1 MRKRI
6 YCLVSLSV
14 LLLFIISGCDQSPIE
29 NNYYYTGVDSLS
41 DPNTL
46 PRVVFTN
53 PANGSHGPF
62 GNTDPTQ
69 YSETQQITIQFNKL
83 LNTKNIGPNSIILKT
98 DDAYHPLR
106 LIDGYS
112 NMFNHILVFNV
123 QDQYLASKTYTLI
136 IDTTLKDIHGNKL
149 SNPHIISFVP
159 EPKFRLFRM
168 YPTSDDI
175 EPSSIST
182 LYLHFNSKINTTI
195 FNSLSISPTI
205 DGNWMLGD
213 NYYYNDDSLSAYY
226 KLADTL
232 AFNTNYTISISS
244 NAKDYNGLPIDRSYQ
259 YSFKTVPFRVRIDS
273 YSGYMGS
280 GGFYIYNYFNFRF
293 NGEVDTSTVRN
304 SISVSPQISY
314 DLSFPYGT
322 NPNYVK
328 INFNETQFQRN
339 TKYTIYFNSNIR
351 SSKGDVLEAYNFSFS
366 TGQ

>member
-6 YCLVSLSV
+6 YCSV
-14 LLLFIISGCDQSPIE
+14 LLSAVLLFFISGCDQSPIE

-53 PANGSHGPF
+53 PADGSYGPF

-69 YSETQQITIQFNKL
+69 YPEPQQITIQFNKL
-83 LNTKNIGPNSIILKT
+83 LNIKNIGPNSIILKT
-98 DDAYHPLR
+98 DDAYHSLS

-112 NMFNHILVFNV
+112 NIFNHILVFNV
-123 QDQYLASKTYTLI
+123 NDQYLASKTYTLL

-149 SNPHIISFVP
+149 NTPHIVSFMP
-159 EPKFRLFRM
+159 EPKFRLFRI
-168 YPTSDDI
+168 YPSSDDI
-175 EPSSIST
+175 EPSSISI

-195 FNSLSISPTI
+195 FNSFSITPNI
-205 DGNWMLGD
+205 DGNWMLGN
-213 NYYYNDDSLSAYY
+213 NYYYNDSLSAFYN
-226 KLADTL
+226 LTDTL
-232 AFNTNYTISISS
+232 AFNSNYTISISS
-244 NAKDYNGLPIDRSYQ
+244 NAKDYNGLPIDKSYQ

-273 YSGYMGS
+273 YSGYMGP
-280 GGFYIYNYFNFRF
+280 GGFYIYNNFNFRF
-293 NGEVDTSTVRN
+293 NGKVDTSTVRN
-304 SISVSPQISY
+304 SISVSPQISF

-322 NPNYVK
+322 NSNYVN
-328 INFNETQFQRN
+328 IDFNDIQFQRN

-351 SSKGDVLEAYNFSFS
+351 SSKRDVLEEYNFPFS